1 MSGHPPRCVG
11 REVSRCSRQAMSAAQ
26 EPLILTR
33 LILWKPYMFSCRTK
47 LENCA
52 DAEMTVRSGAQREE
66 TETLHVVVLEVGAED
81 GAAELADVG
90 HHKAGRADGRSVG
103 TRCGE
108 DGHGQAGTHLVP
120 SSVQLMNW
128 EDFGSLIIL
137 WDIRHRGERTG
148 EWREHRTEKNAR

>member
-1 MSGHPPRCVG
+1 M
-11 REVSRCSRQAMSAAQ
+11 Q
-26 EPLILTR
+26 T
-33 LILWKPYMFSCRTK
+33 
-47 LENCA
+47 
-52 DAEMTVRSGAQREE
+52 TVRSGEQREE

-103 TRCGE
+103 TRCGGH
-108 DGHGQAGTHLVP
+108 GHGQAGTHLVP

-137 WDIRHRGERTG
+137 WTYVIAVSERANGESTGRKRTPG
-148 EWREHRTEKNAR
+148 RSEDMYNHELCPSWRKRFHGHGT